1 MGLCSLRAAG
11 VRSVLGAQRCAP
23 AACSTAAPSPGVQ
36 ARAHTRQPWE
46 LASTEPAL
54 TASPPA
60 AVPAQRGQR
69 GRQCRQA
76 AVETQSLNGPSA
88 GGAANTVWPPPGRRE
103 LLGAARDLQAGSG
116 AGRRRVGSLEVE
128 DIVSREREACIEDQ
142 AARTRHGGDLCAA
155 YLQPDA
161 GEEVPHGRPA
171 SWLHHA
177 AHCGPAQCAG
187 DRLQQ
192 QARAGRAGVCAAAS
206 PRSQRPAKALPSPA
220 PVRALSPYRARQEA
234 LWEAAR
240 LRVTSATLAA
250 ENDALRAHARRLA
263 EQARRRHGAAPQARV
278 PAGLGADM
286 TCLPRPAYPAAP
298 RSAHPTGTLPR
309 PKLSTFPTAV
319 VRACA
324 HQAGV
329 PVQGPGIIGATWRS
343 SVFFLQGP
351 PAARQGG
358 PRAGAQRARRR
369 SRRWRARRRPRARA
383 RRWPGGACAAR
394 PRAAL
399 RTWRPRPGG
408 RRARWARWRPP
419 PARWPRRTRRWTA
432 SWPARAA
439 RRPTPPRASATW
451 RCAGAPVFDRRRAA
465 QGGPASRRAERAVQ
479 KPRMAS
485 AICTLSQAGPWS
497 SPSMCVRTRPTAMFT
512 NGPPWR

>member
-1 MGLCSLRAAG
+1 MPGAGAVLAPRARRCQQRPEFCYKQIHSQAWTGQRSSARMGLCSLRAAG
-11 VRSVLGAQRCAP
+11 VRSVLGAQRSAP

-278 PAGLGADM
+278 PAGLG
-286 TCLPRPAYPAAP
+286 P
-298 RSAHPTGTLPR
+298 
-309 PKLSTFPTAV
+309 
-319 VRACA
+319 
-324 HQAGV
+324 
-329 PVQGPGIIGATWRS
+329 I
-343 SVFFLQGP
+343 
-351 PAARQGG
+351 
-358 PRAGAQRARRR
+358 
-369 SRRWRARRRPRARA
+369 
-383 RRWPGGACAAR
+383 
-394 PRAAL
+394 
-399 RTWRPRPGG
+399 
-408 RRARWARWRPP
+408 
-419 PARWPRRTRRWTA
+419 
-432 SWPARAA
+432 
-439 RRPTPPRASATW
+439 
-451 RCAGAPVFDRRRAA
+451 
-465 QGGPASRRAERAVQ
+465 
-479 KPRMAS
+479 
-485 AICTLSQAGPWS
+485 
-497 SPSMCVRTRPTAMFT
+497 
-512 NGPPWR
+512 

>member
-1 MGLCSLRAAG
+1 MPCPPPRALLALLARLCRASVKRTASCQSQPRCQAPPFCAALRCSPRANTGWCTRWVSAQVETQSCVRTAMPGAGAVLAPRARRCQQRPDSCYKQIHSQAWTGQRSSARMGLCSLRAAG
-11 VRSVLGAQRCAP
+11 VRSVLGAQRSAP

-187 DRLQQ
+187 D
-192 QARAGRAGVCAAAS
+192 
-206 PRSQRPAKALPSPA
+206 
-220 PVRALSPYRARQEA
+220 
-234 LWEAAR
+234 
-240 LRVTSATLAA
+240 
-250 ENDALRAHARRLA
+250 
-263 EQARRRHGAAPQARV
+263 
-278 PAGLGADM
+278 
-286 TCLPRPAYPAAP
+286 
-298 RSAHPTGTLPR
+298 
-309 PKLSTFPTAV
+309 
-319 VRACA
+319 
-324 HQAGV
+324 
-329 PVQGPGIIGATWRS
+329 
-343 SVFFLQGP
+343 
-351 PAARQGG
+351 
-358 PRAGAQRARRR
+358 
-369 SRRWRARRRPRARA
+369 
-383 RRWPGGACAAR
+383 
-394 PRAAL
+394 
-399 RTWRPRPGG
+399 
-408 RRARWARWRPP
+408 
-419 PARWPRRTRRWTA
+419 
-432 SWPARAA
+432 
-439 RRPTPPRASATW
+439 
-451 RCAGAPVFDRRRAA
+451 
-465 QGGPASRRAERAVQ
+465 
-479 KPRMAS
+479 
-485 AICTLSQAGPWS
+485 
-497 SPSMCVRTRPTAMFT
+497 
-512 NGPPWR
+512 